1 MALRRLM
8 LEKELREKRSELEA
22 LKEVDFATREAE
34 LEAAIEEAESDEEK
48 EIVKDEVEKFE
59 EEKAKHD
66 EETASLETK
75 ISEIESEIAEMERSK
90 QAPEKTESKEEKRE
104 MGMEME
110 RRGLLHTVPEERRA
124 MILNAPETRG
134 FVERVKEAVVEKRAI
149 SGAGLTIPPVL
160 LDLIRENVFMYS
172 KLVNRVRLR
181 SISGEGRQTIAATVP
196 EAVWTE
202 MCGNINELSFAFNQ
216 VTIDGYKVAGYISL
230 CNAIMED
237 SYLDMASEIVTM
249 LGQAVGY
256 ALDKAILYG
265 KGAAYKMPLGIATRL
280 AQTSKPA
287 DYPVDAPEWID
298 LHTSNILQIASN
310 VKGAEFFQQLV
321 MDVAA
326 TRSTYA
332 RGNMFWAMNS
342 WTYNK
347 IMSNATVIDAT
358 GAIVARVNGVMPV
371 VDGDIVVLEFMPD
384 GDIIGGYGDLYLLG
398 ERRGMV
404 IDQSEHVQ
412 FLQDNTVFRAK
423 ARYDGLPVIPK
434 TFVAI
439 NINGEAP
446 VTSMD
451 FAPDTAN
458 LSAELSTLAIAGTTL
473 SPAFSGGI
481 TNYAAET
488 TAESGAITATAKDS
502 NATVKIYVNGAGVA
516 SDTPTWI
523 EGRNIVLV
531 NVKNGLSEQNY
542 TVTVTKTTAGAAAKS
557 AARSK

>member
-66 EETASLETK
+66 EVTASLETK

-90 QAPEKTESKEEKRE
+90 QAPEKAEPKEEKRE

-124 MILNAPETRG
+124 MILNAPETRD

-181 SISGEGRQTIAATVP
+181 SISGEARQTIAATVP

-458 LSAELSTLAIAGTTL
+458 LSAELSALAIAGATL

-488 TAESGAITATAKDS
+488 TAESGAVTATAKDS